1 LSRTIFGLIIDFS
14 QVIML
19 SFIYPLAESN
29 GSWFVEAFHVEV
41 LNSIKGPTSKNAFTN
56 WDTTGA
62 VILATFAG
70 IVSLIMIIV
79 LLAVLLIRL
88 VLLMVYTVLSPLIFL
103 GFAFPPLQKYVGT
116 MWQDFIKQVMVGPI
130 LAFFIWL
137 ALTTA
142 HSSTDT
148 MSKTAP
154 QDIGAFESAFFQ
166 NVNLQEY
173 MVTLALL
180 IGGLI
185 ATQQIGGAAGQ
196 AAGRGMTAVKG
207 AGRNMRKAGVLPIKS
222 GADKLHEKTG
232 VDLNL
237 QRAWGTM
244 QEERQRQKGL
254 QYSRGVDQAGQAIK
268 GETKLG
274 SVLPGRIVATT
285 GTPGH
290 AWNMITSKKGVKQLW
305 QGKKGGQ
312 EQMDKLDE
320 KIESKQ
326 GERENTFSQ
335 DEYNKLEKDIEGS
348 VVERES
354 KKEEI
359 KKKKEEK
366 EKQQAEK
373 RRLAGEGKVGTDEY
387 EEVDQQLKNTDNEIE
402 RLENEKESL
411 DEQIEQKEKKRRKV
425 DKGEMTVDDKKANT
439 LDSDINKLKQQ
450 KQSYVPMYN
459 AEARRAEQKSVKEAL
474 SHIQDISDSN
484 ELSGMLAEAIAEG
497 RKNEIKAITKQMA
510 KNGDA
515 NEYLVDMT
523 GGTDYEHLQE
533 FSKALAGKSDREDLK
548 HLQNAGFSEQEAYA
562 LGSEIS
568 NLANSVNQMETSGA
582 FKMEDGRW
590 RPATEEEHV
599 AYSQAQA
606 AKIHDQDKVRKFNR
620 LAYVNE
626 DKQGNVQLKLGGIKI
641 LQDLDTKV
649 GRKQVNENMQSNAA
663 QKLSQANLDYWVKKN
678 VLSEDLVKAI
688 KNRAQSGAEKTN
700 QEVVSDIEELKKLYS
715 QSQNK

>member
-1 LSRTIFGLIIDFS
+1 
-14 QVIML
+14 
-19 SFIYPLAESN
+19 
-29 GSWFVEAFHVEV
+29 
-41 LNSIKGPTSKNAFTN
+41 
-56 WDTTGA
+56 
-62 VILATFAG
+62 
-70 IVSLIMIIV
+70 
-79 LLAVLLIRL
+79 
-88 VLLMVYTVLSPLIFL
+88 
-103 GFAFPPLQKYVGT
+103 
-116 MWQDFIKQVMVGPI
+116 
-130 LAFFIWL
+130 
-137 ALTTA
+137 
-142 HSSTDT
+142 
-148 MSKTAP
+148 
-154 QDIGAFESAFFQ
+154 
-166 NVNLQEY
+166 
-173 MVTLALL
+173 
-180 IGGLI
+180 
-185 ATQQIGGAAGQ
+185 
-196 AAGRGMTAVKG
+196 
-207 AGRNMRKAGVLPIKS
+207 
-222 GADKLHEKTG
+222 
-232 VDLNL
+232 
-237 QRAWGTM
+237 
-244 QEERQRQKGL
+244 
-254 QYSRGVDQAGQAIK
+254 
-268 GETKLG
+268 
-274 SVLPGRIVATT
+274 
-285 GTPGH
+285 
-290 AWNMITSKKGVKQLW
+290 
-305 QGKKGGQ
+305 
-312 EQMDKLDE
+312 
-320 KIESKQ
+320 
-326 GERENTFSQ
+326 
-335 DEYNKLEKDIEGS
+335 
-348 VVERES
+348 
-354 KKEEI
+354 
-359 KKKKEEK
+359 
-366 EKQQAEK
+366 
-373 RRLAGEGKVGTDEY
+373 
-387 EEVDQQLKNTDNEIE
+387 
-402 RLENEKESL
+402 
-411 DEQIEQKEKKRRKV
+411 V